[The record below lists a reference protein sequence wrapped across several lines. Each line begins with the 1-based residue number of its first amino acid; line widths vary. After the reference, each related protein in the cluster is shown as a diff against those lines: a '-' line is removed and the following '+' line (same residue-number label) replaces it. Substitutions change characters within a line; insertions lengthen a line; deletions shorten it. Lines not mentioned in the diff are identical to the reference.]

1 MPKIIVQKDT
11 EIVRTYN
18 LPGKREITFGC
29 STGCDVPIE
38 DPSIAPEQA
47 RIILQD
53 DGFHLQLLSHI
64 PPVFVTGER
73 VEGDVLLQ
81 DGDTVRIEGYDLIL
95 NVLPDEIKV
104 VEPPPEPEK
113 PAREDSAPKPEEKE
127 VPKETPPEPEVK
139 ETPKPAPVVR
149 EETPKPE
156 PPPSP
161 VPKPEKPPIP
171 PKEPEVKAEPKPEH
185 IETSK
190 AQEIKAEPSEPPPP
204 EEIVKP
210 KPAPEPAE
218 EPPPREVEKPKPIE
232 PEPIAPPEEK
242 RAPQEHKTK
251 VLPVAEAV
259 SRPREREKPVRAEA
273 DMYILAVS
281 GPLKGEKFRLKKGPN
296 NIGRDRKKNEIVIRA
311 DSRGELDKSISRQH
325 ACIEYSDNVYY
336 LSDSQSQMRTKLNDK
351 TISKTEKL
359 RLKAGDIIEICSM
372 KENTVFRF
380 AAEGVFDFSPPGKQ
394 QSDILGKGIPYMPYL
409 LIAAAVVV
417 IIIVL
422 ILILK

>member
-18 LPGKREITFGC
+18 LPGKNEITFGC

-47 RIILQD
+47 KIILQD
-53 DGFHLQLLSHI
+53 DGFHLRLLSHI

-81 DGDTVRIEGYDLIL
+81 DGDTVRIEGYELIL

-113 PAREDSAPKPEEKE
+113 PAPEEPAPKPVEKEVPQEVTPEPEIKEVPRPAPAAREEAPKPE
-127 VPKETPPEPEVK
+127 PKPVPEPE
-139 ETPKPAPVVR
+139 
-149 EETPKPE
+149 
-156 PPPSP
+156 
-161 VPKPEKPPIP
+161 PPI
-171 PKEPEVKAEPKPEH
+171 ESEVKAEPEPEH
-185 IETSK
+185 IETIKTREVK
-190 AQEIKAEPSEPPPP
+190 AAPSEPPPQQEIAKP
-204 EEIVKP
+204 E
-210 KPAPEPAE
+210 PAPKPAE
-218 EPPPREVEKPKPIE
+218 EPPPREVEKPKPVE
-232 PEPIAPPEEK
+232 PEPAVPPEEK

-259 SRPREREKPVRAEA
+259 PRPRERERPVHAEE
-273 DMYILAVS
+273 DMYLLAVA

-311 DSRGELDKSISRQH
+311 DARGELDKSISRQH
-325 ACIEYSDNVYY
+325 ARIDYSDNVYY
-336 LSDSQSQMRTKLNDK
+336 LSDSQSQMRTKLNGN
-351 TISKTEKL
+351 TVSKTEKL
-359 RLKAGDIIEICSM
+359 ILKTGDIIEICSM
-372 KENTVFRF
+372 KESTVFRF
-380 AAEGVFDFSPPGKQ
+380 AAEGAFDFSPPGERH
-394 QSDILGKGIPYMPYL
+394 SEIPGMGIPYLPYL

>member
-18 LPGKREITFGC
+18 LPGKNEITFGC

-47 RIILQD
+47 KIILQD
-53 DGFHLQLLSHI
+53 DGFHLRLLSHI

-113 PAREDSAPKPEEKE
+113 PAQEEPAPKAVEKAI
-127 VPKETPPEPEVK
+127 PKEAPPEPEVK
-139 ETPKPAPVVR
+139 ETPRPAPVVR
-149 EETPKPE
+149 EEAPKPE
-156 PPPSP
+156 P
-161 VPKPEKPPIP
+161 KPAPEPKPPI
-171 PKEPEVKAEPKPEH
+171 EPEVKPEPRPEPM
-185 IETSK
+185 ETIK
-190 AQEIKAEPSEPPPP
+190 AQEMKAEPSEPPPP

-210 KPAPEPAE
+210 KSAPVPVK
-218 EPPPREVEKPKPIE
+218 EPPPKEIEKPEPIE
-232 PEPIAPPEEK
+232 PEPLAPPEEK
-242 RAPQEHKTK
+242 RVPDVHKTK
-251 VLPVAEAV
+251 VLPAAEAV
-259 SRPREREKPVRAEA
+259 PHPREREKPVRAEV
-273 DMYILAVS
+273 DMYLLAVS
-281 GPLKGEKFRLKKGPN
+281 GPLKGEKFKLKKGSN
-296 NIGRDRKKNEIVIRA
+296 NIGRDRKKNDIVIRS
-311 DSRGELDKSISRQH
+311 DSRGSLDKSISRQH
-325 ACIEYSDNVYY
+325 ARIDYMDNAYY

-351 TISKTEKL
+351 TISTTEKL
-359 RLKAGDIIEICSM
+359 RLETGDIIEICSM
-372 KENTVFRF
+372 KESTVFRF
-380 AAEGVFDFSPPGKQ
+380 AAEGAFDFSPPGKQ
-394 QSDILGKGIPYMPYL
+394 QSDILGKGIPYLPYL

>member
-18 LPGKREITFGC
+18 LPGKNEITFGC

-53 DGFHLQLLSHI
+53 DGFHLRLLSHI

-113 PAREDSAPKPEEKE
+113 PVQEEPVPKPEEKE
-127 VPKETPPEPEVK
+127 VPIKPPPEPEVK
-139 ETPKPAPVVR
+139 ETPQPAPVVR
-149 EETPKPE
+149 EEAPKPE
-156 PPPSP
+156 PKPTPEP
-161 VPKPEKPPIP
+161 VPEP
-171 PKEPEVKAEPKPEH
+171 PKEPEVKAEPQPER
-185 IETSK
+185 IEPIK
-190 AQEIKAEPSEPPPP
+190 RQEIKAEPSELPPQ

-210 KPAPEPAE
+210 KPPPEPVK
-218 EPPPREVEKPKPIE
+218 EPPPREVEKPKPVQSE
-232 PEPIAPPEEK
+232 PVAPPEEK
-242 RAPQEHKTK
+242 RVPQEHKTK
-251 VLPVAEAV
+251 VLPAAEAIPRV
-259 SRPREREKPVRAEA
+259 REREKPVHAEA
-273 DMYILAVS
+273 DMYLLAVA

-296 NIGRDRKKNEIVIRA
+296 NIGRDRKKNDIVIRG
-311 DSRGELDKSISRQH
+311 DSRGTLDKSISRQH
-325 ACIEYSDNVYY
+325 ACIEYSDNAYY
-336 LSDSQSQMRTKLNDK
+336 LSDSQSQMRTKLNGN
-351 TISKTEKL
+351 TVSKTEKL
-359 RLKAGDIIEICSM
+359 ILKTGDIIEICSM
-372 KENTVFRF
+372 KESTLFRF
-380 AAEGVFDFSPPGKQ
+380 AAEGAFDFSPPGKQ
-394 QSDILGKGIPYMPYL
+394 RSEILGKGIPYLPYL